1 MNKKHAS
8 LGELA
13 LDLKINKSKL
23 AYYFSLGLIKPVET
37 VGRMNI
43 FDTKDTLRAINDI
56 KKLKKTGKK
65 LKEIK
70 VKK

>member
-1 MNKKHAS
+1 MKHIS

-13 LDLKINKSKL
+13 IQLGINKSKL
-23 AYYFSLGLIKPVET
+23 AYYFSLGLLKPIAK

-43 FDTKDTLRAINDI
+43 FDSKETLKMI
-56 KKLKKTGKK
+56 KSIKSLKKTGKK

-70 VKK
+70 KLK